1 MQRRFLGRH
10 LVQSDP
16 GNHLQ
21 GKGESTQQEEQ
32 GSVEQGV
39 VVRGRGSFRKGN
51 DFWQGW
57 EGVDAIA
64 LNCLL
69 PNVGLKRLGKK
80 D

>member
-16 GNHLQ
+16 ENHLQ

-32 GSVEQGV
+32 GSVEQGM
-39 VVRGRGSFRKGN
+39 VVRGRGSFRKGG
-51 DFWQGW
+51 DFRQGW
-57 EGVDAIA
+57 EGVDSTA

-69 PNVGLKRLGKK
+69 PKAGS
-80 D
+80 

>member
-1 MQRRFLGRH
+1 M
-10 LVQSDP
+10 
-16 GNHLQ
+16 
-21 GKGESTQQEEQ
+21 
-32 GSVEQGV
+32 EQGV

-57 EGVDAIA
+57 EGVVAIA